1 MESYRLNT
9 DRGPGLINYQ
19 NNAKMVVW
27 SMLKYK
33 CFENRQ
39 LRGKRIKGS
48 PTEGIFYPGG
58 HNKKETETKTVSVGI
73 FG

>member
-1 MESYRLNT
+1 
-9 DRGPGLINYQ
+9 
-19 NNAKMVVW
+19 
-27 SMLKYK
+27 MLKYK